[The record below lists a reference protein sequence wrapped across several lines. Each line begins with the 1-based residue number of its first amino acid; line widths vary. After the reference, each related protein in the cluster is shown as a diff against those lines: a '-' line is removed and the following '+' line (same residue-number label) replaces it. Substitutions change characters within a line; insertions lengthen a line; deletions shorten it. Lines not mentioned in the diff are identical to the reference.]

1 MDDAAVDKLVKK
13 TYGRAWPPWL
23 YACAGSFV
31 FALLSFIVLCALLG
45 TPFSYEVD
53 ALLFTISYEGWLD
66 TKPYMWAVWM
76 PWASRRIWPSILP
89 KERGGCGAS
98 CAYIR
103 GTATRELC
111 LRGPAPRRG
120 LWQREAHIQAFDM
133 RRSLYFSLEN
143 GFVHL
148 LCTYLR
154 ARGRGV
160 GIHGKRLAQAQR
172 LPLPRHIV
180 CGRLCRGRIRRRRA
194 AREGGGSPRGQ
205 AEARQLWCTGYAER
219 AARGIRPRPLNWPAG
234 GADSTD
240 AGLVEYTYFTARCY
254 ERMGDTDM
262 AAVRYGYAAENG
274 GTMRCAQKAR
284 EWLAARESAQ

>member
-1 MDDAAVDKLVKK
+1 MDNAAVDKLVKK
-13 TYGRAWPPWL
+13 TYGRAWAPWL
-23 YACAGSFV
+23 YIITGAVV

-76 PWASRRIWPSILP
+76 ALGFTPYMALYFAERARRVRRVMRI
-89 KERGGCGAS
+89 
-98 CAYIR
+98 Y
-103 GTATRELC
+103 TRDCDEELC
-111 LRGPAPRRG
+111 LRVLRRAVDYG
-120 LWQREAHIQAFDM
+120 KEKRIYRRFDM
-133 RRSLYFSLEN
+133 RCSLYFSLEN
-143 GFVHL
+143 GYVHL

-154 ARGRGV
+154 ARGRGA

-219 AARGIRPRPLNWPAG
+219 AARGIRRG
-234 GADSTD
+234 H
-240 AGLVEYTYFTARCY
+240 
-254 ERMGDTDM
+254 
-262 AAVRYGYAAENG
+262 
-274 GTMRCAQKAR
+274 
-284 EWLAARESAQ
+284 